1 MVLMFISGTAK
12 YVERIWR
19 LGNAGSWAPGST
31 PWIPSLKLVILMPR
45 AVEKGY
51 YDHLRSLLFSEK
63 KIEFDHMEMEINQFW
78 YTLDFFLNN
87 IPKSYGF
94 RQSIWTQDKIE
105 DAVRGITSS
114 DVGAKL
120 VYKVAEIQISLI
132 YDFFYTKFG
141 RLAGVLHRLA
151 ILALT
156 STALVLF
163 VVHHKGKRPSAVAV
177 KYYNVADV
185 AISYTLL
192 VGAVDLEISSISYWP
207 YMGCI

>member
-1 MVLMFISGTAK
+1 
-12 YVERIWR
+12 
-19 LGNAGSWAPGST
+19 
-31 PWIPSLKLVILMPR
+31 
-45 AVEKGY
+45 
-51 YDHLRSLLFSEK
+51 
-63 KIEFDHMEMEINQFW
+63 
-78 YTLDFFLNN
+78 
-87 IPKSYGF
+87 
-94 RQSIWTQDKIE
+94 
-105 DAVRGITSS
+105 VRGITSS